1 GLKMKRRIA
10 IPLLLLL
17 LFGRSNSATSP
28 QGGTSASEE
37 TIRALDDQER
47 KAVLDRNYAALEHL
61 WCDQFT
67 VNSPANNVVIGRR
80 TVLATVQK
88 LANYSLFE
96 RKVEF
101 IGIEGD
107 IAIVMGAETVKPTGD
122 VPLAGKTVERR
133 FTNIWKKD
141 GQTWCAIARH
151 ANVVS
156 AR

>member
-1 GLKMKRRIA
+1 MKKRIA
-10 IPLLLLL
+10 IPLLLL
-17 LFGRSNSATSP
+17 FFSVRSDGVTPES
-28 QGGTSASEE
+28 GTAASDEN
-37 TIRALDDQER
+37 IRALDDQER

-67 VNSPANNVVIGRR
+67 VNSPGNKVVVGRSD
-80 TVLATVQK
+80 VLAQVQK
-88 LANYSLFE
+88 SANYSSFE

-101 IGIEGD
+101 IRIDGD
-107 IAIVMGAETVKPTGD
+107 IAIVMGAETVQPTGN

-133 FTNIWKKD
+133 FTNIWKKN